1 MVSRALPPG
10 LVYHPADITAY
21 DVAVSGYNGDAVP
34 AYVARPSEGGPH
46 PGLLLV
52 HGIHGYEEHM
62 KDMARRYAALGYAA
76 IVPALYSRDGFLA
89 VVEHSDLDLA
99 RDALNSRPNAQTV
112 GDLQGGLEYL
122 RASRHVSKRIGLV
135 GFCSGGRL
143 GLVFASSPDLGA
155 GPVDVFVDFYSNG
168 LFQPTEAN
176 PTPPGELATGL
187 GCPMLALF
195 GDDDTNPS
203 PGDVDRPP
211 RGAGTIRQDLR
222 VRQLPKSRT
231 RIHVRHP
238 RELPTRGRPDGLGP
252 LPRMAVPLPETLNNP
267 EPRENN
273 R

>member
-1 MVSRALPPG
+1 MVSRVMPPG

-21 DVAVSGYNGDAVP
+21 DVTVSGYNGDPVP
-34 AYVARPSEGGPH
+34 AYVARPAEDGTH

-76 IVPALYSRDGFLA
+76 IVPALYSRDGFLT

-112 GDLQGGLEYL
+112 GDLQGGLDFL
-122 RASRHVSKRIGLV
+122 RASLHVNERIGLV

-143 GLVFASSPDLGA
+143 GLVFASSRASGA
-155 GPVDVFVDFYSNG
+155 GQVDVFVNFYSNG
-168 LFQPTEAN
+168 LFQPTAVN
-176 PTPPGELATGL
+176 PTSPGELAASL

-203 PGDVDRPP
+203 PDDVARLREVLERSGKTFEFVSYPRAGHAFMSDTRESYRPEAAQMAWG
-211 RGAGTIRQDLR
+211 RCLEW
-222 VRQLPKSRT
+222 LSRYLK
-231 RIHVRHP
+231 P
-238 RELPTRGRPDGLGP
+238 
-252 LPRMAVPLPETLNNP
+252 
-267 EPRENN
+267 
-273 R
+273 